1 MSDDRDMGVG
11 FGDLT
16 EDLAGADYP
25 LSHDELLEAYGD
37 RELDLAQGSTT
48 LREVVGAEGEDT
60 YEDADEVHQTVLN
73 MVGDEAVGRKGYTDR
88 SQNASGEDYDEQSF

>member
-11 FGDLT
+11 FGDLS
-16 EDLAGADYP
+16 EDLADEDYP
-25 LSHDELLEAYGD
+25 ISHDELLERYGD

-48 LREVVGAEGEDT
+48 LREVVGPEGNDS

-73 MVGDEAVGRKGYTDR
+73 MVGDEAIGRKDYTDR
-88 SQNASGEDYDEQSF
+88 SPDARGEEYDEQSF